1 MGVGGRLQREGI
13 YVHTRLIHA
22 AVRQKLTQHRK
33 ATIVKQKW
41 TLGIKNAK
49 LRRILVFP
57 PGLSAG
63 F

>member
-1 MGVGGRLQREGI
+1 MC
-13 YVHTRLIHA
+13 TRLIHA

-41 TLGIKNAK
+41 TLGIKSVKAK
-49 LRRILVFP
+49 AD
-57 PGLSAG
+57 PGLPCTRVSAG